1 MIIKSIFDKL
11 VDAIS
16 LRCALVFDSEK
27 QYLVCEACPINIV
40 RLFHRFGYIATHG
53 SFSCVFFSVQNQY
66 CNSKWGGA
74 LTDLHLQV
82 KRINYSKRRFEV
94 KATSVAI
101 VLTEECSPL
110 PDASFLR

>member
-1 MIIKSIFDKL
+1 MGLFL
-11 VDAIS
+11 VYFFFLFRTNIAI
-16 LRCALVFDSEK
+16 LC
-27 QYLVCEACPINIV
+27 
-40 RLFHRFGYIATHG
+40 
-53 SFSCVFFSVQNQY
+53 
-66 CNSKWGGA
+66 GA

-94 KATSVAI
+94 KATSI

>member
-1 MIIKSIFDKL
+1 MIIKSTFDKL

-16 LRCALVFDSEK
+16 LRCALVFDPEK
-27 QYLVCEACPINIV
+27 QYLVCEACPLLFGCFIGFLFRTNIA
-40 RLFHRFGYIATHG
+40 IP
-53 SFSCVFFSVQNQY
+53 S
-66 CNSKWGGA
+66 GA

-110 PDASFLR
+110 PDASFLG

>member
-1 MIIKSIFDKL
+1 MGLFL
-11 VDAIS
+11 VYFFFLFRTNIAIP
-16 LRCALVFDSEK
+16 C
-27 QYLVCEACPINIV
+27 
-40 RLFHRFGYIATHG
+40 
-53 SFSCVFFSVQNQY
+53 
-66 CNSKWGGA
+66 GA

-110 PDASFLR
+110 PDANFLR